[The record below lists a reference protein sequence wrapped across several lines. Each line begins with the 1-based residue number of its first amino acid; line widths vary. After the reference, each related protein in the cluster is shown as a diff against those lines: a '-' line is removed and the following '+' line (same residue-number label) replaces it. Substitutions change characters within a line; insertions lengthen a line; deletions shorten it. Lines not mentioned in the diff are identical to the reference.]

1 MIREDNYEKNRSG
14 NNWRRMDAGTIAPFD
29 HLPEEDVC
37 EFPYAVL
44 EVKLQTHVGAT
55 PPQWVQDLIDSHL
68 VEEVPKFS
76 KFIHGCAT
84 LLENRVPL
92 LPFWLPQMDKDIRKP
107 IPEEGSLL
115 DRPKDASADKLK
127 SPVRR
132 IIEHQDDIHVKI
144 DKDEDDESVDESTPL
159 IGTSVDTSAA
169 KFEISKGKKDKGK
182 APATSSSSWF
192 GGNSNQKDLAPGIPA
207 KMNGKKI
214 VLPVRV
220 EPKVFFANER
230 TFLSWLH
237 FCVVLGGLALGLLN
251 FDGNFAGQV
260 SGFLFTAVA
269 MMFMMYALFL
279 YQWRADKIRNRGTF
293 SFKAE
298 F

>member
-1 MIREDNYEKNRSG
+1 
-14 NNWRRMDAGTIAPFD
+14 MDAGTIAPFD

-44 EVKLQTHVGAT
+44 EVKLQTHIGTT

-84 LLENRVPL
+84 LLESRVPL
-92 LPFWLPQMDKDIRKP
+92 LPFWLPQMDKDIRKEVP
-107 IPEEGSLL
+107 KDGSLL
-115 DRPKDASADKLK
+115 DRPREPSPDKAK
-127 SPVRR
+127 SPARKV
-132 IIEHQDDIHVKI
+132 ILQQSDVHVNI
-144 DKDEDDESVDESTPL
+144 DRVEEDEEETNENTPL
-159 IGTSVDTSAA
+159 IGTSSGTAAAAA
-169 KFEISKGKKDKGK
+169 KSASKAKKDKGK
-182 APATSSSSWF
+182 ATAKSFWF
-192 GGNSNQKDLAPGIPA
+192 GSTGENKTKEAVPGIPA
-207 KMNGKKI
+207 KMNGKRI

-251 FDGNFAGQV
+251 FDGNYAGQI
-260 SGFLFTAVA
+260 SGLLFTAVA

-279 YQWRADKIRNRGTF
+279 YQWRADKIRNRGMF
-293 SFKAE
+293 FGDSSCIHSF
-298 F
+298 FLLFRL